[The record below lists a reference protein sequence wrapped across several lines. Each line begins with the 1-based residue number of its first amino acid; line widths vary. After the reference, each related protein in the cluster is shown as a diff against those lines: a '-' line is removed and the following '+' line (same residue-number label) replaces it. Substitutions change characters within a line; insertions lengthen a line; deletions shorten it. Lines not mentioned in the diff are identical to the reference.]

1 MKLFNDYQLY
11 LEAHRNGE
19 RNIRFESI
27 KSDDTKYIESEP
39 FSYGLALDW
48 RDRDNASK

>member
-11 LEAHRNGE
+11 LEAQRNGE

-27 KSDDTKYIESEP
+27 KSDDVEYIVSKP
-39 FSYGLALDW
+39 FSAVQDFNESIRNGA
-48 RDRDNASK
+48 A